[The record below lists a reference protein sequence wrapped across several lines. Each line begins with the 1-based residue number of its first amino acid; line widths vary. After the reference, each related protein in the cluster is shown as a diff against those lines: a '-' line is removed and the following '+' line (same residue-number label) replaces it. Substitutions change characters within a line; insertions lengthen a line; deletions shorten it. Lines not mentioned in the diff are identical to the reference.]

1 MNKISTYM
9 LGGLVGM
16 IGEYLYRVQFSYL
29 ALACLI
35 CILTI
40 IITDLLMHYKTRKH
54 GTSW

>member
-1 MNKISTYM
+1 MSKILTYI
-9 LGGLVGM
+9 LGGLIGM

-29 ALACLI
+29 ALACFI